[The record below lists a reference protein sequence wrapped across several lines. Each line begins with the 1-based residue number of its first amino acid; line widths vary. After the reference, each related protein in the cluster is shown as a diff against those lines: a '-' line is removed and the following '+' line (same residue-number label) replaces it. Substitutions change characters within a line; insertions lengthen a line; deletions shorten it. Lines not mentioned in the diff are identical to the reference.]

1 MTNKIHDLYS
11 NIGNTI
17 LKEMS
22 SEVSQGHAT
31 KLVEQGFSFKPQ
43 RLRSPNVNT
52 INTSKIKHMF
62 DKEYKSLREYLNLRA
77 YEKLQRLVKENDEYE
92 L

>member
-1 MTNKIHDLYS
+1 
-11 NIGNTI
+11 
-17 LKEMS
+17 
-22 SEVSQGHAT
+22 
-31 KLVEQGFSFKPQ
+31 
-43 RLRSPNVNT
+43 
-52 INTSKIKHMF
+52 MF